1 MVNRMFVKPL
11 AALFFLFVL
20 LPIISATC
28 QSGQIDINSASLE
41 ELDNLYGIGPV
52 KAQAI
57 IDARSF
63 SSVDDLIDVNG
74 IGEVTLNGIKAQGLA
89 CVVNEEENSEEED
102 NEEEIVAEDN
112 SIDNENINNTPI
124 TNPPPLAEVQPI
136 KLNYPAD
143 DTKDIKSDE
152 NSQILDKDRIAL
164 YGFFVFSVIIIIL
177 LIIRRKKIYQ
187 NDFK

>member
-28 QSGQIDINSASLE
+28 QSGQIDINSASLG

-89 CVVNEEENSEEED
+89 CVVNEEENSEEDEELDEFED
-102 NEEEIVAEDN
+102 NLEENSEDLEGDAEETDSVEKSVETPSEDSQSDNDIDDTIAEEVESSIKEKVEEESE
-112 SIDNENINNTPI
+112 E
-124 TNPPPLAEVQPI
+124 
-136 KLNYPAD
+136 
-143 DTKDIKSDE
+143 
-152 NSQILDKDRIAL
+152 
-164 YGFFVFSVIIIIL
+164 
-177 LIIRRKKIYQ
+177 
-187 NDFK
+187 